1 MESQPKQR
9 LADSTIKQ
17 FIAHDDDRTS
27 IYLFLRTAGKRGS
40 RAVPYTFLGQLRY
53 LVHDRDRQQ
62 PVYYTWQIL
71 DWAFPET
78 TDKYQ
83 KRPPRDYAE
92 QDAKN
97 GCPQVSLWSNN
108 SVSIMTETQRP
119 YS

>member
-1 MESQPKQR
+1 MANSR
-9 LADSTIKQ
+9 L
-17 FIAHDDDRTS
+17 
-27 IYLFLRTAGKRGS
+27 G
-40 RAVPYTFLGQLRY
+40 
-53 LVHDRDRQQ
+53 
-62 PVYYTWQIL
+62 
-71 DWAFPET
+71 FPEDARARIHLTYESTVPGESLSPTYVAASHGLLQVTVPTGSARRAGLT

-97 GCPQVSLWSNN
+97 GCPQVSLWPNN